1 MAEQP
6 GSRSRDSGF
15 QDIIEVVQVDDADGA
30 SRRAGSGWRLLAV
43 AGANVIG
50 QAPHFMYSLGWERR
64 DGTPRHPPSSS
75 ASPAG
80 APRTEQEYRGIFPGL
95 KLPWQK

>member
-1 MAEQP
+1 MTEQP
-6 GSRSRDSGF
+6 ADRSLHAGL
-15 QDIIEVVQVDDADGA
+15 QDIVEVIQIDNADDAN
-30 SRRAGSGWRLLAV
+30 RYLRAGWRLLAV
-43 AGANVIG
+43 AGAHVIG

-64 DGTPRHPPSSS
+64 LGNPRHPPAT
-75 ASPAG
+75 AS